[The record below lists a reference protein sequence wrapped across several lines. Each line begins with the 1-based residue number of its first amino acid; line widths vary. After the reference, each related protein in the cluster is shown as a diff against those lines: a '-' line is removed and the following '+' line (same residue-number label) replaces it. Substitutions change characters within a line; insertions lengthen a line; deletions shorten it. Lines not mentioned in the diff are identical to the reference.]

1 MEREPLVIKKQL
13 VQIKGTKDGLV
24 LQLDDQCA
32 YFELLT
38 ELEQKVEEGGIDGKV
53 DVQLHLATR
62 YCTLE
67 QKKELIQIVQSKGNM
82 IVSKVMSDVLS
93 VEECNKRIEE
103 QTCDT
108 YIGIIRSGQ
117 IIHAKGDIIVVGD
130 VNPNG
135 KVTAVGSIYV
145 LGKLKGMAHAGIEGN
160 DEAIIAA
167 ASFEPTHVSI
177 AEHIE
182 AKSNEQE
189 IIHMYDGQLF
199 AYVDGR
205 KKIAYD
211 RIQEV
216 RKIRPSFSIF
226 KGGS

>member
-32 YFELLT
+32 FIELLT

-53 DVQLHLATR
+53 DVQLHLASR

-82 IVSKVMSDVLS
+82 IVSKVMSDVLT
-93 VEECNKRIEE
+93 VEECNKRMEE

-117 IIHAKGDIIVVGD
+117 IVHAKGDIIVVGD

-135 KVTAVGSIYV
+135 KVTAVGNIYV
-145 LGKLKGMAHAGIEGN
+145 LGKLKGMAHAGVEGN
-160 DEAIIAA
+160 EEAIIAA
-167 ASFEPTHVSI
+167 STFEPTHVSI

-182 AKSNEQE
+182 VKSNEQE

-199 AYVDGR
+199 AYVDR
-205 KKIAYD
+205 ANKIAYD

-216 RKIRPSFSIF
+216 RKIRPSLSIF

>member
-1 MEREPLVIKKQL
+1 MEREPLVIKRQL

-24 LQLDDQCA
+24 LQLDDQCS
-32 YFELLT
+32 YNELLT

-62 YCTLE
+62 YCTLD
-67 QKKELIQIVQSKGNM
+67 QKKELIQIVQAKGNM
-82 IVSKVMSDVLS
+82 IVSKVMSDVLT
-93 VEECNKRIEE
+93 VEECNKRMEE

-117 IIHAKGDIIVVGD
+117 IIHAKGDIIVIGD

-160 DEAIIAA
+160 EEAIIAA
-167 ASFEPTHVSI
+167 STFEPTHVSI
-177 AEHIE
+177 AEHRE
-182 AKSNEQE
+182 VKSNEQE

-199 AYVDGR
+199 AYLDQA

-216 RKIRPSFSIF
+216 RNIRPSLSIF

>member
-1 MEREPLVIKKQL
+1 MEREPLVNKKQL

-82 IVSKVMSDVLS
+82 TVSKVMSDVLT
-93 VEECNKRIEE
+93 VEECNKRVEE

-145 LGKLKGMAHAGIEGN
+145 LGKLKGMAHAGVEGN
-160 DEAIIAA
+160 EEAIIAA
-167 ASFEPTHVSI
+167 STFVPTHVSI
-177 AEHIE
+177 ANNIE
-182 AKSNEQE
+182 VKSNEQD
-189 IIHMYDGQLF
+189 IIHTYDGQLF
-199 AYVDGR
+199 AYVNDL
-205 KKIAYD
+205 KKITYD

-216 RKIRPSFSIF
+216 RNIRPSLSIF

>member
-1 MEREPLVIKKQL
+1 MEREPLVNKKQL
-13 VQIKGTKDGLV
+13 VQIKGTKDGLI

-82 IVSKVMSDVLS
+82 IVSKVMSDVLT
-93 VEECNKRIEE
+93 VEECKKRIEE

-117 IIHAKGDIIVVGD
+117 IIRAKGDIIVVGD

-160 DEAIIAA
+160 EEAIIAA
-167 ASFEPTHVSI
+167 STFEPTHVSI
-177 AEHIE
+177 AEHIKV
-182 AKSNEQE
+182 KSNEHE
-189 IIHMYDGQLF
+189 MIHMYDGQLF
-199 AYVDGR
+199 AYVDR
-205 KKIAYD
+205 AKKMAFD

-216 RKIRPSFSIF
+216 RNIRPSLSLF

>member
-1 MEREPLVIKKQL
+1 MEREPLVNKKQL

-24 LQLDDQCA
+24 LQLDDQCG

-82 IVSKVMSDVLS
+82 VVSKVMSDVLT
-93 VEECNKRIEE
+93 VEESNKRIEE

-167 ASFEPTHVSI
+167 ATFEPTHVSI

-182 AKSNEQE
+182 VKSNERE
-189 IIHMYDGQLF
+189 IINMYDGQLF
-199 AYVDGR
+199 AYIDR
-205 KKIAYD
+205 AKKVAFD

-216 RKIRPSFSIF
+216 RKVRPSLSIF